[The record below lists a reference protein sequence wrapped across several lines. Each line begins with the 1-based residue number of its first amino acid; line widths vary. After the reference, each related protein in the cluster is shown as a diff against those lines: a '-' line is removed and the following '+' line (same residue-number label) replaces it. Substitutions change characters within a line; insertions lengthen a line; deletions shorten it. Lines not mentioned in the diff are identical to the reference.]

1 VVPNNALSRQSR
13 RQKATQ
19 GLAGWPLR
27 STAGDSG
34 SVHHLTELRTSA
46 PGLSRL
52 KDLAEHDCSLVCSP
66 SRVRQLHWSES
77 VQSSATLDQRSI
89 DRARPIAGANG
100 NLNPKATLACA
111 TSESE
116 ETALGRG
123 LLLWL
128 IGIPIPIILLIWL
141 FGGLH

>member
-1 VVPNNALSRQSR
+1 CMPSHIGDFILYLWVSGVSAADKVTRQM
-13 RQKATQ
+13 KIAE
-19 GLAGWPLR
+19 
-27 STAGDSG
+27 DSLVG
-34 SVHHLTELRTSA
+34 
-46 PGLSRL
+46 RL
-52 KDLAEHDCSLVCSP
+52 LEDCSLVCSP

-77 VQSSATLDQRSI
+77 VQSSATLDQSSI
-89 DRARPIAGANG
+89 DRGRPIAGENG
-100 NLNPKATLACA
+100 NLNLDATLACA

-128 IGIPIPIILLIWL
+128 IGIPIPIILPIWL